1 MEVTMLQGQY
11 QRSELRSLLER
22 IANDHP
28 TGRLLLRSGQK
39 LATLFIAQNFIVD
52 ALVGTKKGIEAFDIV
67 SEWENGDFRF
77 SPGMVSQDP
86 SINFPFEVLEGQ
98 KLIVAQASPRIIE
111 AKVQTPQSDSK
122 PSTAIEDNVGWRDP
136 KPGAMTGELSTVD
149 VINLIQVLCNTGQS
163 GTLRIRPHDEAKIHI
178 GNYNVLFATYQDLRG
193 LQALTEIATWRKD
206 EFRFETGVASSSVN
220 IDLPL
225 TTVLLKM
232 SEAVDVRKLTDATG
246 SSEMYFYS
254 SPIPSGLQLDTLT
267 LEIVNKADGVSFE
280 ELVQDTRSNNDAV
293 ALAIKNLL
301 DYNLMR
307 TESSPST
314 PKTLRFVQPFLK
326 EEKGFLRAKPKLKL
340 EELNDLELRVF
351 DQINGGRTLW
361 DIRINL
367 GITRQEVWAAYH
379 RLLDGGLIGSNAKAK

>member
-1 MEVTMLQGQY
+1 
-11 QRSELRSLLER
+11 
-22 IANDHP
+22 
-28 TGRLLLRSGQK
+28 
-39 LATLFIAQNFIVD
+39 
-52 ALVGTKKGIEAFDIV
+52 
-67 SEWENGDFRF
+67 
-77 SPGMVSQDP
+77 
-86 SINFPFEVLEGQ
+86 
-98 KLIVAQASPRIIE
+98 
-111 AKVQTPQSDSK
+111 
-122 PSTAIEDNVGWRDP
+122 
-136 KPGAMTGELSTVD
+136 
-149 VINLIQVLCNTGQS
+149 
-163 GTLRIRPHDEAKIHI
+163 
-178 GNYNVLFATYQDLRG
+178 
-193 LQALTEIATWRKD
+193 
-206 EFRFETGVASSSVN
+206 VASSSVN